1 MISGIWV
8 PLVTPFKH
16 GRVDANTLQTLAEH
30 YLTNDISGFVVLG
43 TTAEAALL
51 SHDERLSVV
60 HAVFDAVGSHL
71 PIMVGIG
78 GISTYEMQHQIDGFS
93 AWDSA
98 GFLVSAPAY
107 IRPDQKGIEWH
118 FGQIASCTDRP
129 IALYDVPHRT
139 GIAIAPETVEAL
151 LRYRNI
157 VAIKA
162 CVPESFHDF
171 AKLPLDLLCGTDD
184 AFLACLAAGGVGGI
198 LASAHLF
205 PQILA
210 DVQRLFLTGRGIEA
224 STRFSTMLPAIQLL
238 FSAPNPSMI
247 KAGLALMGLIRK
259 ETRLPITEASSA
271 LTLELELALSRI
283 DWAASDLPNP
293 ITTRLFEQETT
304 KY

>member
-8 PLVTPFKH
+8 PLVTPFKQ
-16 GRVDANTLQTLAEH
+16 GRVDTNALQTLAEH
-30 YLTNDISGFVVLG
+30 YLTTDISGFVVLG

-51 SHDERLSVV
+51 SHDERLSVI

-78 GISTYEMQHQIDGFS
+78 GIDTYEMQRQIDAFS

-118 FGQIASCTDRP
+118 FGQIASCTERL
-129 IALYDVPHRT
+129 ITLYDVPHRT
-139 GIAIAPETVEAL
+139 GVTIAPQTVEAL
-151 LRYRNI
+151 LRYRN
-157 VAIKA
+157 VSAIKA
-162 CVPESFHDF
+162 CVPESFRDF

-184 AFLACLAAGGVGGI
+184 AFLACLAEGGVGGI

-205 PQILA
+205 PQMLS
-210 DVQRLFLTGRGIEA
+210 DVQRLFLTGHGNEA
-224 STRFSTMLPAIQLL
+224 NTRFSAILPAIQLL

-271 LTLELELALSRI
+271 LTLDLELALSRI
-283 DWAASDLPNP
+283 DWAACDLSYPVAM
-293 ITTRLFEQETT
+293 TSCDQETT

>member
-8 PLVTPFKH
+8 PLVTPFKD
-16 GRVDANTLQTLAEH
+16 GRVDTNALQTLAEH
-30 YLTNDISGFVVLG
+30 YLTTDISGFVVLG

-51 SHDERLSVV
+51 SQDERLSVV

-71 PIMVGIG
+71 PIMVGVG
-78 GISTYEMQHQIDGFS
+78 GSNTYEMQRQIASLS
-93 AWDSA
+93 AWDTA

-107 IRPDQKGIEWH
+107 IRPDQKGIQWH
-118 FGQIASCTDRP
+118 FGQIASCTDRS
-129 IALYDVPHRT
+129 IVLYDVPHRT
-139 GIAIAPETVEAL
+139 GVAIAPETVEAL
-151 LRYRNI
+151 LRYRNV

-162 CVPESFHDF
+162 CVPESFQSF
-171 AKLPLDLLCGTDD
+171 AKLPLGLLCGTDD
-184 AFLACLAAGGVGGI
+184 AFLACLAAGGAGGI

-205 PQILA
+205 PQILS
-210 DVQRLFLTGRGIEA
+210 DVQRMFLTGHGEEA
-224 STRFSTMLPAIQLL
+224 SARFSAVLPAMQLL
-238 FSAPNPSMI
+238 FSAPNPSAI

-283 DWAASDLPNP
+283 DWAACDLPHSMEM
-293 ITTRLFEQETT
+293 TLCEQEIT